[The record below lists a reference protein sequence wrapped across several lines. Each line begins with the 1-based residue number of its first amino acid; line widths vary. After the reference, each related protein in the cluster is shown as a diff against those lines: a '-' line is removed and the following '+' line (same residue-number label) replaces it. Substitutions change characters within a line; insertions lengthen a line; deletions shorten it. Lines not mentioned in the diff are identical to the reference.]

1 MGPDAEAIPAGTG
14 TASSSGIFF
23 LFTEGDRGGGGE
35 QLRVRWMG
43 GGGAT

>member
-1 MGPDAEAIPAGTG
+1 MGPDAEAVPAGTG

-23 LFTEGDRGGGGE
+23 LFTEGDRGGGG